1 MSQELIETIDRG
13 SIEKLV
19 RSFYAKVLE
28 DKELAPFFLNAL
40 GDDMNND
47 KWYEHL
53 ITLDNFW
60 LGMIL
65 EEGRYIGDPL
75 LPHVFLPNLTPEL
88 FDQWLKVFRETLE
101 EIYTP
106 SNVRKIHGKAKALS
120 TRFIKDLELDEDDD
134 DY

>member
-1 MSQELIETIDRG
+1 MLVEDIDRG

-19 RSFYAKVLE
+19 RAFYAKILQDEV
-28 DKELAPFFLNAL
+28 LAPFFINAL
-40 GDDMNND
+40 GYDMKND

-60 LGMIL
+60 LGLML
-65 EEGRYIGDPL
+65 EEGKYMGDPL
-75 LPHVFLPNLTPEL
+75 LPHMFLGGLTPEI
-88 FDQWLKVFRETLE
+88 FDQWLKLFRSTLD

-106 SNVRKIHGKAKALS
+106 SNVRKFHGKAKALS
-120 TRFIKDLELDEDDD
+120 TRFINDLELNEDDD

>member
-1 MSQELIETIDRG
+1 MLIETINRA

-28 DKELAPFFLNAL
+28 DELLAPFFINAL
-40 GDDMNND
+40 GDDMKND

-53 ITLDNFW
+53 ITFDNFW
-60 LGMIL
+60 LGL
-65 EEGRYIGDPL
+65 LLKEGRYMGDPL
-75 LPHVFLPNLTPEL
+75 LPHVFLPNLTEEI
-88 FDQWLKVFRETLE
+88 FEQWLKIFRETLD

-106 SNVRKIHGKAKALS
+106 SNVRNIYGKAKALS
-120 TRFIKDLELDEDDD
+120 TRFINDLELDDDD

>member
-1 MSQELIETIDRG
+1 MLVEEIDRS

-19 RSFYAKVLE
+19 RAFYANVLQDE
-28 DKELAPFFLNAL
+28 VLAPFFINAL
-40 GDDMNND
+40 GHDMKND

-60 LGMIL
+60 LGLMIK
-65 EEGRYIGDPL
+65 EGKYMGDPL
-75 LPHVFLPNLTPEL
+75 LPHVFLQGLTPEI
-88 FDQWLKVFRETLE
+88 FDQWLKVFRATLD

-106 SNVRKIHGKAKALS
+106 SNVRRFHGKAKALS

-134 DY
+134 DYE

>member
-1 MSQELIETIDRG
+1 MSQELIENIDRG

-28 DKELAPFFLNAL
+28 DDILAPFFINAL
-40 GDDMNND
+40 GDDMRND

-60 LGMIL
+60 LGMML
-65 EEGRYIGDPL
+65 EEGKYMGDPL
-75 LPHVFLPNLTPEL
+75 LPHVFLAGLTPEI

-106 SNVRKIHGKAKALS
+106 SNVRKFHGKAKALS
-120 TRFIKDLELDEDDD
+120 TRFIKDLELDDDD
-134 DY
+134 DYE